1 MSDHL
6 ELLRVSHLNAIT
18 DGYADTVT
26 HFRDRLGFQLN
37 VEIPDRGDGTEAC
50 LMTLGRVMFEFF
62 APKERGERGQGRLLD
77 RFGDHYIGIEY
88 QVPDVPAARDTC
100 VRRGIRIIN
109 DPGPFF
115 FTHPGA
121 CVGVSL
127 ELWDQNWLD
136 PRPGVSVFEEV
147 HPAEYWRDEH
157 PLGVL
162 GLARLGIAVEDLD
175 AAIATAQDVV
185 GARLLCRLDRPRAAA
200 TAAQLQVGDAVWE
213 LLAPAGDGAVA
224 EYLARYG
231 PRIRSTVFAVADL
244 GRVERHL
251 TARGFSVVPGDAD
264 GTVAIP
270 PEQNKNLLFEFTEDR
285 TAR

>member
-1 MSDHL
+1 MTDHL
-6 ELLRVSHLNAIT
+6 ELRRVSHLNAIT
-18 DGYADTVT
+18 DGYAQTVS

-37 VEIPDRGDGTEAC
+37 MEIPDRGDGTEAC

-62 APKERGERGQGRLLD
+62 APKERSERGQGRLLD

-88 QVPDVPAARDTC
+88 EVPDVPLARELC
-100 VRRGIRIIN
+100 VQRGIRIIN
-109 DPGPFF
+109 DPGNFF

-121 CVGVSL
+121 CLGIAL

-136 PRPGVSVFEEV
+136 PRPEVDVFEEV
-147 HPAEYWRDEH
+147 YPAEYWRDEH

-185 GARLLCRLDRPRAAA
+185 GARLLRRLDRPRAAA

-213 LLAPAGDGAVA
+213 LLAPTGDGAVSA
-224 EYLARYG
+224 YLTRYG
-231 PRIRSTVFAVADL
+231 PRIRSTVFAVDDL

-251 TARGFSVVPGDAD
+251 SAQGFSIVPGDAED
-264 GTVAIP
+264 TMAIP
-270 PEQNKNLLFEFTEDR
+270 PEQNKNLLFEFTEDG